1 MSTKD
6 TFRAGTPTLAPGQ
19 HRARREDWLTN
30 SLVSGFLATFVMTV
44 VLVAGYGIAQA
55 IGNSGDGLIARWF
68 AVLSNNLVTE
78 RTGDQVALALAVN
91 LAIGLILAVIYA
103 YVVEPVLSGPGW
115 KRGLLFALVPWLL
128 SILIFL
134 PLTGAGFLGLS
145 LGAGFLP
152 ILGNLILHLVYGAV
166 LGGYYAIATD
176 QGIEST
182 EIEHRNAVKAER
194 GAAIGVVIGLAL
206 GLLAGWA
213 LGPQLAGDLGN
224 GAVLIAG
231 GLIGAAGGLAAGS
244 FLGMGAVRNAS

>member
-6 TFRAGTPTLAPGQ
+6 TFRAGTPTLAPDQ
-19 HRARREDWLTN
+19 HRVRREDWLTDG
-30 SLVSGFLATFVMTV
+30 LVSGFLATFIMTV
-44 VLVAGYGIAQA
+44 VLVAAYGVARVIGSTGEGGLAQ
-55 IGNSGDGLIARWF
+55 WF
-68 AVLSNNLVTE
+68 AALSNNLVTD

-103 YVVEPVLSGPGW
+103 YFVEPALSGPGW
-115 KRGLLFALVPWLL
+115 KRGMQFALIPWAL
-128 SILIFL
+128 SILVFL
-134 PLTGAGFLGLS
+134 PLIGAGFLGLG

-152 ILGNLILHLVYGAV
+152 VLGNLILHLVYGAV
-166 LGGYYAIATD
+166 LGGYYAIAMD
-176 QGIEST
+176 QGIESS

-194 GAAIGVVIGLAL
+194 GAAIGVVVGLVL